1 MSTKEISHSEKEK
14 NEKDEYEEAQGHGGI
29 HFSRQELTFLVCEAI
44 CILFYGLF
52 TTFDGDKTS
61 PLSTSDTDKVT
72 NEFLKEKYPL
82 F

>member
-1 MSTKEISHSEKEK
+1 MSEEIKSLKKSSKE
-14 NEKDEYEEAQGHGGI
+14 EYEEASGHGGI
-29 HFSRQELTFLVCEAI
+29 HFSKQELTFLVCEAI

-52 TTFDGDKTS
+52 TNYDDPLTS
-61 PLSTSDTDKVT
+61 PLSDKDTDKVT

>member
-1 MSTKEISHSEKEK
+1 MTEGEKLSLK
-14 NEKDEYEEAQGHGGI
+14 KSKDELEEAQGHGDI
-29 HFSRQELTFLVCEAI
+29 HFTKQELTFFVCEAI

-52 TTFDGDKTS
+52 TTYDGEYTS
-61 PLSTSDTDKVT
+61 PLSTKETDKVT